1 MIQQFVWIASLLAAA
16 GAMMDALDLRASQY
30 RFVLYLAANILSLA
44 YACTLHS
51 ASLLWLFS
59 VMLLSSIIGVW
70 RWIRSRMHSRGPAVR
85 LYGLGSTES
94 MLSRLFRRRW
104 LRGSGW
110 SRNRVRVIG

>member
-1 MIQQFVWIASLLAAA
+1 MIQLLMWIASLLATA
-16 GAMMDALDLRASQY
+16 GAMMDALNLRASQY
-30 RFVLYLAANILSLA
+30 RFVLYLAANLLSLA
-44 YACTLHS
+44 YACMLHLRPL
-51 ASLLWLFS
+51 AWLFS

-94 MLSRLFRRRW
+94 MLSRLFRKRL